1 MELLFP
7 LIWMAICAGQDA
19 RQRRIANTLTLGVAA
34 AALIYLL
41 LYSHTWLGAPASE
54 GGWALLM
61 ALLFTL
67 PGYLLGRMGAGD
79 VKLMVALALLTDRP
93 HVLGSFIGAAVAAL
107 LWRAL
112 RQKIWPLI
120 GQGLAARYSLLN
132 DPTSKKDPFAPFLF
146 VGFLLTAL
154 LIRQSQS

>member
-1 MELLFP
+1 
-7 LIWMAICAGQDA
+7 MAVCAEQDA
-19 RQRRIANTLTLGVAA
+19 RRRLIANTLTLGTAA
-34 AALIYLL
+34 LALIYLGWQGQ
-41 LYSHTWLGAPASE
+41 TWLGAPANE
-54 GGWALLM
+54 GAMALILALL
-61 ALLFTL
+61 LTL

-79 VKLMVALALLTDRP
+79 VKLVAALALLTDRP
-93 HVLGSFIGAAVAAL
+93 HVLGSFIGAAFAAL

-132 DPTSKKDPFAPFLF
+132 DPASKKDPFAPFLF